1 MKNPNQMENKKTTTS
16 SVSTMRKKNNPDE
29 TQAHGIEMTNY
40 KVLKPET
47 TAKIEKEK
55 VEKAKIKKAAQQGC
69 MIAQYQQG
77 EIDQTDAM
85 YDLSLFSLPYNELSK
100 RSSSEDQLAYLI
112 SKEGEMAFNYI
123 NCGDAWRIDIIGRLN
138 RKLPIGPD
146 LLRMRKYIRLWSPWI
161 FLPAFNWFIQ
171 SAAQGYAPAVKK
183 LEEKHYKDLI
193 QMHKKNSKRFITVYS
208 TVPTASKKLP
218 PLRMN
223 IHTLRMNIHTQA
235 MGQTNTNNDDGNTLN
250 TDNRAVFQ

>member
-1 MKNPNQMENKKTTTS
+1 MKKPNQMENKKTTTS

-47 TAKIEKEK
+47 TAKIEK
-55 VEKAKIKKAAQQGC
+55 AKIKKAAQQGC

-85 YDLSLFSLPYNELSK
+85 YKLSLFSLSYNELSK

-123 NCGDAWRIDIIGRLN
+123 NCGDARRIDLIGTLN

-146 LLRMRKYIRLWSPWI
+146 LLRMRKAIRLWSTWI

-193 QMHKKNSKRFITVYS
+193 QIHKKNSKRFITVYS

-223 IHTLRMNIHTQA
+223 IHTQA
-235 MGQTNTNNDDGNTLN
+235 MDQTDTNNDDGNTLN